1 MHASRVNMY
10 SRVSALLL
18 VFFSV
23 LTLAG
28 VLGARSAFSAD
39 VLYIGD
45 AADKT
50 VKRFDAVS
58 GAFLD
63 GDLNPTNNPDA
74 FVRAKSGGLAGPRGM
89 FVNGKQLVVA
99 NENVENRAVGSI
111 LRYDLDTG
119 AFLGAWVPSTDKN
132 APFAPFGI
140 VRETFPSEV
149 LYVGNSVSSNGNSPG
164 TLLTFTSTGA
174 FLASFRSVS
183 SHGDFH
189 PRGIVFG
196 PDGVLYVSVQNLK
209 GDNLGGQIMRFA
221 ADGKFL
227 GTFISDKGGVGQLN
241 RPEGL
246 VFGPDGRL
254 YVTSFRANASDT
266 DSIRIY
272 DQTGKF
278 VDKINLYEPGKD
290 RAFAQALLFG
300 PEKKLFVPI
309 TNTGEVRRYDVVSK
323 QYLLFVAPAKGGGQ
337 LREPWYLTFGATDAK
352 TLNYQEVAVG
362 GPNLERCFCG
372 DGSIVEVC
380 AALDCGSGPEQDAIC
395 GPACEGKGGE
405 FATACFPED
414 PVCATRK
421 QSPAG
426 ATGALG
432 TRQPAA
438 PLGR

>member
-1 MHASRVNMY
+1 MHASRVNPSSM
-10 SRVSALLL
+10 VSALLL
-18 VFFSV
+18 VLCS
-23 LTLAG
+23 LLALAG
-28 VLGARSAFSAD
+28 SLGIPSALSAD

-63 GDLNPTNNPDA
+63 GDLDPTNNPDA
-74 FVRAKSGGLAGPRGM
+74 FVRAKSGGLSGPRGM
-89 FVNGKQLVVA
+89 FVDGKQLIVA
-99 NENVENRAVGSI
+99 NENVDTRDAGSV
-111 LRYDLDTG
+111 LRYNLDTG
-119 AFLGAWVPSTDKN
+119 AFVGAWVASTDKN

-140 VRETFPSEV
+140 VRETFPAPV
-149 LYVGNSVSSNGNSPG
+149 LYIGSSVSSRGNSPG
-164 TLLTFTSTGA
+164 KLLTFNATGT
-174 FLASFRSVS
+174 FLAAFRSAS
-183 SHGDFH
+183 SHGEFH

-196 PDGVLYVSVQNLK
+196 PDGLIYVSVQSLK
-209 GDNLGGQIMRFA
+209 TDGLGGQIMRFA

-227 GTFISDKGGVGQLN
+227 GAFISDKGGLAQLN

-254 YVTSFRANASDT
+254 YVTSFRANSNDT

-272 DQTGKF
+272 DQLGKF

-300 PEKKLFVPI
+300 PDKKLFVPI

-323 QYLLFVAPAKGGGQ
+323 QYLLFVPPTKTGGP

-352 TLNYQEVAVG
+352 TLSYQEVPAG
-362 GPNLERCFCG
+362 GPNLVRCFCG
-372 DGSIVEVC
+372 DGTVVERC
-380 AALDCGSGPEQDAIC
+380 ATLDCASGPEQDAIC
-395 GPACEGKGGE
+395 GPACEPQGGE
-405 FATACFPED
+405 VGTACFDQD
-414 PVCATRK
+414 PQCATP
-421 QSPAG
+421 SPAAG
-426 ATGALG
+426 SGVLG

>member
-1 MHASRVNMY
+1 MHTPRVNIY
-10 SRVSALLL
+10 SMVSALLL
-18 VFFSV
+18 VLCSV
-23 LTLAG
+23 LALAG
-28 VLGARSAFSAD
+28 ALSIRSAFSAD

-63 GDLNPTNNPDA
+63 GDLDPSNNPDA
-74 FVRAKSGGLAGPRGM
+74 FVRSKSGGLVGPRGM
-89 FVNGKQLVVA
+89 FVDGEQLVVA
-99 NENVENRAVGSI
+99 NENVESKQPGSV
-111 LRYDLDTG
+111 LRYNRDTG

-140 VRETFPSEV
+140 VREAFPEKV
-149 LYVGNSVSSNGNSPG
+149 LYAASSVSSPGNSPG
-164 TLLTFTSTGA
+164 RLLTYNAAGTLLG
-174 FLASFRSVS
+174 SFRSVS

-196 PDGVLYVSVQNLK
+196 PDGLLYVSVHGQK
-209 GDNLGGQIMRFA
+209 KDELGGQILRFA
-221 ADGKFL
+221 ADGKFR
-227 GTFISDKGGVGQLN
+227 GSFIADKGGVGQLN
-241 RPEGL
+241 RPQGL
-246 VFGPDGRL
+246 AFGPDGRL
-254 YVTSFRANASDT
+254 YVTSFRANNSDT

-309 TNTGEVRRYDVVSK
+309 TNTGEVRRYDVASK
-323 QYLLFVAPAKGGGQ
+323 QYLLFVPPARGGGQ

-352 TLNYQEVAVG
+352 TLNYQEVVAG
-362 GPNLERCFCG
+362 GPNLLRCFCQNG
-372 DGSIVEVC
+372 TTVDVC
-380 AALDCGSGPEQDAIC
+380 AALDCASGAEQDAIC
-395 GPACEGKGGE
+395 GPVCEAQGGE
-405 FATACFPED
+405 AATACFEND
-414 PVCATRK
+414 PQCAT
-421 QSPAG
+421 QQQAPV
-426 ATGALG
+426 GALG
-432 TRQPAA
+432 TRQPAS

>member
-1 MHASRVNMY
+1 MLALAGALGVR
-10 SRVSALLL
+10 SAL
-18 VFFSV
+18 
-23 LTLAG
+23 
-28 VLGARSAFSAD
+28 SAD

-58 GAFLD
+58 GVFLD
-63 GDLNPTNNPDA
+63 GDLDPSNNPDA
-74 FVRAKSGGLAGPRGM
+74 FVRSKSGGLDGPRGM
-89 FVNGKQLVVA
+89 FVDGDQLAVA
-99 NENVENRAVGSI
+99 NENVESREAGAV
-111 LRYDLDTG
+111 LRYNRDTG

-140 VRETFPSEV
+140 VREAFPEKV
-149 LYVGNSVSSNGNSPG
+149 LYVASSVSSHGNSPG
-164 TLLTFTSTGA
+164 KLLTYNSNGA

-196 PDGVLYVSVQNLK
+196 PDGLVYVSVQSLK
-209 GDNLGGQIMRFA
+209 KDGLGGEVMRFA
-221 ADGKFL
+221 ADGKFI

-254 YVTSFRANASDT
+254 YVTSIRANSNDT

-290 RAFAQALLFG
+290 RVFAQALLFG
-300 PEKKLFVPI
+300 PERKLFVPI
-309 TNTGEVRRYDVVSK
+309 TNTGEVRRYDVASK
-323 QYLLFVAPAKGGGQ
+323 QYLLFVPPARSGGQ

-352 TLNYQEVAVG
+352 TLNYQEVAAG
-362 GPNLERCFCG
+362 GPNLQRCICQ
-372 DGSIVEVC
+372 DGTTLDIC
-380 AALDCGSGPEQDAIC
+380 AQVDCDSGPAQDAIC
-395 GPACEGKGGE
+395 APACEGRGGE
-405 FATACFPED
+405 AATGCIPDD
-414 PVCATRK
+414 PQCAAQH
-421 QSPAG
+421 QSPA
-426 ATGALG
+426 GALG
-432 TRQPAA
+432 TRQPAG

>member
-1 MHASRVNMY
+1 MLST
-10 SRVSALLL
+10 LLL
-18 VFFSV
+18 VLCS
-23 LTLAG
+23 LLALAG
-28 VLGARSAFSAD
+28 ALGIRSAFSAD

-63 GDLNPTNNPDA
+63 GDLDPSNNPDA
-74 FVRAKSGGLAGPRGM
+74 FVRSKNGGLAGPRGM
-89 FVNGKQLVVA
+89 FVDGKQLVVA
-99 NENVENRAVGSI
+99 NENVDSGDAGAI
-111 LRYDLDTG
+111 LRYNLDTG
-119 AFLGAWVPSTDKN
+119 VFQGAWVPSTDKN

-140 VRETFPSEV
+140 VREAFPQEV
-149 LYVGNSVSSNGNSPG
+149 LYVASSVSSHGGSPG
-164 TLLTFTSTGA
+164 KLLTYSSTGA
-174 FLASFRSVS
+174 FLASFRSAS

-189 PRGIVFG
+189 PRGVVFG
-196 PDGVLYVSVQNLK
+196 PDGLLYVSVQSLK
-209 GDNLGGQIMRFA
+209 SDGLGGQVMRFT

-227 GTFISDKGGVGQLN
+227 GIFISDKGGVGQLN

-254 YVTSFRANASDT
+254 YVTSFRANSNDT

-300 PEKKLFVPI
+300 PGGKLFVPI
-309 TNTGEVRRYDVVSK
+309 TNTGEVRRYDVASK
-323 QYLLFVAPAKGGGQ
+323 QYLLFVSPAKSGGQ

-352 TLNYQEVAVG
+352 TLNYQEVVAG
-362 GPNLERCFCG
+362 GPNLLRCFCQ
-372 DGSIVEVC
+372 DGTIVETC
-380 AALDCGSGPEQDAIC
+380 AALDCFSSAEQDAIC
-395 GPACEGKGGE
+395 APACAARGGE
-405 FATACFPED
+405 AGTGCFQND
-414 PVCATRK
+414 PQCATQQ
-421 QSPAG
+421 QSPA
-426 ATGALG
+426 GALG
-432 TRQPAA
+432 TRQPVG